1 MSERISVDQYYLK
14 ISHAAA
20 LRSPCSRAKVG
31 AVIVADNI
39 ILGTGYNGSLPGHEH
54 CDDQATCCFKEH
66 CIRTIHAEINAI
78 ERAIR
83 AGWKDK
89 LKNAVMYCT
98 HKPCY
103 SCIKTIAAFGIRF
116 IVFDKMYDD
125 PAADAFIKL
134 ARLNVVQEKLSD
146 DER

>member
-1 MSERISVDQYYLK
+1 MTKRISVDEYYLR
-14 ISHAAA
+14 IAHAAA
-20 LRSPCSRAKVG
+20 LRSPCCRAKVG

-54 CDDQATCCFKEH
+54 CDNEVTCCFNGH

-89 LKNAVMYCT
+89 LKESIIYCT

-103 SCIKTIAAFGIRF
+103 SCIKTIAAFGIKF
-116 IVFDKMYDD
+116 VVFDKMYED
-125 PAADAFIKL
+125 PAADAYIKI
-134 ARLNVVQEKLSD
+134 AKLNVVQEKLTH